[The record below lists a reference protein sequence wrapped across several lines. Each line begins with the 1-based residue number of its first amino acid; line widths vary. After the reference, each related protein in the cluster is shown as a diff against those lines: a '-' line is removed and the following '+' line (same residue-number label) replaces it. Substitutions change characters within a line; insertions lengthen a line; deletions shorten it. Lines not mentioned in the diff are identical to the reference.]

1 MGSFDMAEPLGRA
14 FLEECE
20 ALDELVASL
29 APDDFARATD
39 FYGWTVRDEIM
50 HLMFLDEVALRA
62 IREEEAFLAQ
72 KAEIRRYQ
80 AEVGELS
87 NYMRARYAALDDVA
101 VVDAWRRNYHSLC
114 DCFAAGDPKT
124 RMKWFGP
131 DMSLLSA
138 ASARQ
143 MEVWAHGQD
152 LYDLL
157 GVERRNG
164 ERIRNI
170 CELGARTFGWSFV
183 NRGLAVPEPAPRVA
197 LTSPAGESWIWNAS
211 SSGGEVAGP
220 AEDFALVV
228 TQRRHVDDT
237 RLSTEGEA
245 ARRWM
250 EIAQCFAGAPEE
262 GPRPGERRVHS
273 PAGRGAA

>member
-1 MGSFDMAEPLGRA
+1 MAEPLGRA

-39 FYGWTVRDEIM
+39 FYGWTVRDEVM

-228 TQRRHVDDT
+228 TQRRHVDEVGSL
-237 RLSTEGEA
+237 RFSLPR
-245 ARRWM
+245 RRW
-250 EIAQCFAGAPEE
+250 QSDRSSDLRCRGKSLWHDSVWRQVT
-262 GPRPGERRVHS
+262 GKRRDL
-273 PAGRGAA
+273 

>member
-1 MGSFDMAEPLGRA
+1 
-14 FLEECE
+14 
-20 ALDELVASL
+20 
-29 APDDFARATD
+29 
-39 FYGWTVRDEIM
+39 VRDEVM
-50 HLMFLDEVALRA
+50 HLMFLDEVTLRA

-87 NYMRARYAALDDVA
+87 DYMRARYAQLDDVA
-101 VVDAWRRNYHSLC
+101 LVDAWRRNFRALH
-114 DCFAAGDPKT
+114 DCFAVSDPKA

-143 MEVWAHGQD
+143 METWAHGQD
-152 LYDLL
+152 VFDLM

-164 ERIRNI
+164 PRIRNI
-170 CELGARTFGWSFV
+170 CELGARTFGWSFA
-183 NRGLAVPEPAPRVA
+183 NRGLEVPQPAPRVA
-197 LTSPAGESWIWNAS
+197 LTSPTGETWVWNPQS
-211 SSGGEVAGP
+211 EDGEVAGP

-237 RLSTEGEA
+237 ALTTKGAA

-250 EIAQCFAGAPEE
+250 EIAQCFAGAPSD
-262 GPRPGERRVHS
+262 GPRPGERRVHAR
-273 PAGRGAA
+273 PR

>member
-1 MGSFDMAEPLGRA
+1 MAEPLGQA
-14 FLEECE
+14 FLKECE
-20 ALDELVASL
+20 ALDELVAGL
-29 APDDFARATD
+29 APGDFARATD

-62 IREEEAFLAQ
+62 ICEEEAFLAQ

-87 NYMRARYAALDDVA
+87 NYMRERYAQLDDAA
-101 VVDAWRRNYHSLC
+101 VVEAWRRNFRTLHGV
-114 DCFAAGDPKT
+114 FATSDPKA

-157 GVERRNG
+157 GVTRTAAP
-164 ERIRNI
+164 RIRNI

-183 NRGLAVPEPAPRVA
+183 NRGLDVPDPAPRIA
-197 LTSPAGESWIWNAS
+197 LASPTGEAWVWNAES
-211 SSGGEVAGP
+211 AGGAVEGP

-237 RLSTEGEA
+237 RLITQGLA

-262 GPRPGERRVHS
+262 GPKPGQRRLH
-273 PAGRGAA
+273 AI

>member
-1 MGSFDMAEPLGRA
+1 MAEPLGRA
-14 FLEECE
+14 FLDECE
-20 ALDELVASL
+20 ALDELVATL
-29 APDDFARATD
+29 APGDFARATD

-87 NYMRARYAALDDVA
+87 NYMRARYADLDDVA
-101 VVDAWRRNYHSLC
+101 VVDAWRRNFRALS
-114 DCFAAGDPKT
+114 DCFAASDPKA

-152 LYDLL
+152 LYDLF
-157 GVERRNG
+157 GVPRRNG

-183 NRGLAVPEPAPRVA
+183 NRGLAALEPAPRIA
-197 LTSPAGESWIWNAS
+197 LASPGGETWVWNAD

-237 RLSTEGEA
+237 RLSLQGDA

-262 GPRPGERRVHS
+262 GPRPGERRMHAPV
-273 PAGRGAA
+273 GRGTA

>member
-1 MGSFDMAEPLGRA
+1 MADVLGKA

-20 ALDELVASL
+20 ALDALVARL
-29 APDDFARATD
+29 APEDFARRTD

-50 HLMFLDEVALRA
+50 HLMFLDEVALRS
-62 IREEEAFLAQ
+62 IRDEEAFLAQ

-87 NYMRARYAALDDVA
+87 DYMRARYAHLDAMAL
-101 VVDAWRRNYHSLC
+101 VDAWRRDYRALYEA
-114 DCFAAGDPKT
+114 FASGDPKA

-131 DMSLLSA
+131 DMGLRSA
-138 ASARQ
+138 ESARQ

-157 GVERRNG
+157 GIPRRNG
-164 ERIRNI
+164 ARIRNI
-170 CELGARTFGWSFV
+170 CEIGVRTYGWSFV
-183 NRGLAVPEPAPRVA
+183 NRELEAPQPPPRVA
-197 LTSPAGESWIWNAS
+197 LTSPDGETWVWNDGS
-211 SSGGEVAGP
+211 TGGEVAGT

-237 RLSTEGEA
+237 SLWVTQGA

-250 EIAQCFAGAPEE
+250 EIAQCFAGAPSD
-262 GPRPGERRVHS
+262 GPKPGERRMHAAQN
-273 PAGRGAA
+273 PA